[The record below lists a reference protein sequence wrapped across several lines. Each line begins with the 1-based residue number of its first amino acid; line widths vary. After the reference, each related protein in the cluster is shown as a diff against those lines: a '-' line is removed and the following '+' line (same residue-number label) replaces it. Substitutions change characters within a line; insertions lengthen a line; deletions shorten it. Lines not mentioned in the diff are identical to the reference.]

1 MINERDPREKRGKER
16 KKSIIQRFL
25 TCAAR
30 VSIDLVKIEPLFR
43 LHKQLE
49 RHKKRMNIASATRA
63 ALCVNLHDYKVEN
76 DDDGVGDAG
85 EEDER

>member
-1 MINERDPREKRGKER
+1 MSVTRGKKRGKEA
-16 KKSIIQRFL
+16 KKTIIQRFL

-49 RHKKRMNIASATRA
+49 RHTKLGTRNGA
-63 ALCVNLHDYKVEN
+63 N
-76 DDDGVGDAG
+76 
-85 EEDER
+85 

>member
-1 MINERDPREKRGKER
+1 MSVTRGKKEGR
-16 KKSIIQRFL
+16 KEKKSIIQRFL

-49 RHKKRMNIASATRA
+49 RHKKKENEYSISHREQPSASICMITKLKMMMTVYRRRWR
-63 ALCVNLHDYKVEN
+63 
-76 DDDGVGDAG
+76 GGG
-85 EEDER
+85 